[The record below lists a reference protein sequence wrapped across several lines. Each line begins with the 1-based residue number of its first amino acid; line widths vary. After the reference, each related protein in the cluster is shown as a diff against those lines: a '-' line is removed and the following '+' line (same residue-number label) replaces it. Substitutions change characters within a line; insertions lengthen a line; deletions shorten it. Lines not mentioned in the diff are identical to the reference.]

1 MYMAVQPNAHQKTLL
16 LALYTTSTGF
26 YIFSGW

>member
-1 MYMAVQPNAHQKTLL
+1 MAVQPNAHQKTL

-26 YIFSGW
+26 YIFSWW